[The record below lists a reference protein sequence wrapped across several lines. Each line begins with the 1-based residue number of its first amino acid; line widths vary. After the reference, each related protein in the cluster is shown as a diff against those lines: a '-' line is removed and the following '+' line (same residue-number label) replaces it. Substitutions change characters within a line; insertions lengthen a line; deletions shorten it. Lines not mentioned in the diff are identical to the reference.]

1 MAIARDDDHV
11 VDTIVLN
18 EIEDAVPVRA
28 VSVPSILVH
37 NEKSLRRGARR
48 ERTRSTVQRR

>member
-37 NEKSLRRGARR
+37 NEKSLL
-48 ERTRSTVQRR
+48 